1 MTFHALAEAILK
13 ESETPLTSNEIWEL
27 AVKKGL
33 DKNLSTKGK
42 TPSATLGARLHVL
55 ADEPDSIFKSVGKR
69 PKRFILKNKD
79 YKNLQAYELGDIQDK
94 TEEQSL
100 KNKNIDFLEKELHKF
115 LAFFAH
121 WNLGR
126 CYTKTIVHQRSTNG
140 KYADWVHPDMVG
152 CVFINQSWDKSV
164 MHLNKALGSP
174 AVKLISFEL
183 KRQVNLTTL
192 REYFFQ
198 TVSNS
203 SWANESYLVAAEFSD
218 NVDFR
223 NELARLSNS
232 FGIGVIYLDIED
244 PNSSEILFP
253 ARFRENLDWETINK
267 LTMNSDFKRFLDRIK
282 TDVGSDEVRDEWYDK
297 VLSEEDLVAS
307 LKGKK

>member
-1 MTFHALAEAILK
+1 MTFHALAEIILK
-13 ESETPLTSNEIWEL
+13 ESEVPLTSNEIWAL

-33 DKNLSTKGK
+33 DKDLSTKGK
-42 TPSATLGARLHVL
+42 TPSATLGARLYVL
-55 ADEPDSIFKSVGKR
+55 ADEPNSAFKSVGKR
-69 PKRFILKNKD
+69 PKRFILKNKT
-79 YKNLQAYELGDIQDK
+79 YKNLQAYEAGDIQDK
-94 TEEQSL
+94 TEDQT
-100 KNKNIDFLEKELHKF
+100 KNKEEGYKEKELHPF
-115 LAFFAH
+115 LSFFAH

-126 CYTKTIVHQRSTNG
+126 CYTKTIIHQKSTRG
-140 KYADWVHPDMVG
+140 FADWVHPDIVG
-152 CVFINQSWDKSV
+152 CVFTNQSWDKSV

-183 KRQVNLTTL
+183 KRQVNLTSL

-232 FGIGVIYLDIED
+232 FGIGVIQLDIND

-267 LTMNSDFKRFLDRIK
+267 LTMNPDFKKFLERIK
-282 TDVGSDEVRDEWYDK
+282 NDIGSDEVRDEWYDK
-297 VLSEEDLVAS
+297 VFSEEELIAS
-307 LKGKK
+307 LKGKD